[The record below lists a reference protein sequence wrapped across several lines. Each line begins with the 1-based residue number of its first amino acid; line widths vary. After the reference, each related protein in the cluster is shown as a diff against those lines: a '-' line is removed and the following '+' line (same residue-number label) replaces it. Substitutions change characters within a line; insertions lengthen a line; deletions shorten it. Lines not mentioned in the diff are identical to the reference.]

1 MCGGA
6 ASRSGWQEDRNI
18 SVKAPLLSDCS
29 HLWMEAVGVFY
40 QRDISV
46 CWADL
51 SEPDVLTFISIFT
64 GIWEQTHIIAGL
76 LLSPS
81 ASQLELQH

>member
-1 MCGGA
+1 MQIRLA
-6 ASRSGWQEDRNI
+6 GWQEDRNI

-29 HLWMEAVGVFY
+29 HLWMEAVGVLH

-51 SEPDVLTFISIFT
+51 SAARCAHFYLRLHRHLGANKHNCIT
-64 GIWEQTHIIAGL
+64 
-76 LLSPS
+76 
-81 ASQLELQH
+81 